1 MWSDFTFT
9 NAWEWSDFYFSIY
22 TLWYN
27 VTFDMYCVHVF
38 LRGCLGIDLAMQD
51 DNNKQ
56 TNNNKQNKIMSGSN
70 ILSTHVACGW
80 FLSFLHIS
88 HLLHLV
94 ELSVCLKKKK
104 KNLERTQKIMSS
116 GNKATPGMNLSFN
129 LNLWDYGDVW
139 HRRIQCCQRGGW
151 CVIKLQRHHLFR
163 ADSIV
168 VLLVWPKAGRI
179 KS

>member
-27 VTFDMYCVHVF
+27 VIFDMYCVHVS
-38 LRGCLGIDLAMQD
+38 LRGCVGIDLAMQY
-51 DNNKQ
+51 
-56 TNNNKQNKIMSGSN
+56 NNNKQNKIMSGSN
-70 ILSTHVACGW
+70 ILSTHVAVDDFFPFCN
-80 FLSFLHIS
+80 IS
-88 HLLHLV
+88 QFLHLV
-94 ELSVCLKKKK
+94 ELSVRLK
-104 KNLERTQKIMSS
+104 KNLKRTQKIMSS
-116 GNKATPGMNLSFN
+116 GNKATPGVNLSFN

-139 HRRIQCCQRGGW
+139 HRRIQCCQRGRW